1 MIEKIIAF
9 FKGIIRIILDT
20 LIPKVNYVTAKGDIL
35 VTTDRKIFNVKEEK

>member
-9 FKGIIRIILDT
+9 FKKLIKIILDM

-35 VTTDRKIFNVKEEK
+35 VTADHKIFNIKEEV

>member
-9 FKGIIRIILDT
+9 FKRLIKIILDM

-35 VTTDRKIFNVKEEK
+35 VTADNKIFNVKGDL